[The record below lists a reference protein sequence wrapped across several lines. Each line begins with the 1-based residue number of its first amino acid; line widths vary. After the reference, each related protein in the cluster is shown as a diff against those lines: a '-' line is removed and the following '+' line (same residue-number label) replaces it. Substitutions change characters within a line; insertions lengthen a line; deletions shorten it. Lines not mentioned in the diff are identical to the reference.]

1 MDKKY
6 RLLIVD
12 PDSSSVK
19 FLAHQLEKEGYVIVS
34 AKTGKEGLVQA
45 YQHRPH
51 AIIID
56 PVITD
61 ISPGEFIDRIGKDRR
76 ISRAKIIALSSL
88 TNPDEIQKAIDLG
101 FDYYLFKES
110 NALTALKDIILR
122 LIKGEVLTTRSD
134 SSDEGEALPETEDE
148 YDGKGQGKLITFL
161 SAKGGTGTSSICA
174 NMAYMLSKQNP
185 QAKVAVVDMVLPI
198 GSIAPI
204 VGYDGDVNLVNISQ
218 LTAGEATPA
227 HLANTLPYI
236 KDWQFTLLAG
246 APDPEQ
252 AAEVNAMHI
261 PVHLNTLTHVYD
273 YVLVDLGRS
282 LSRISLPI
290 ITAANL
296 TILILSLDQATV
308 TLTLR
313 VLDYLNARG
322 LKRNQIYPL
331 INRAIGLEGLPKR
344 DVDKMLKMEI
354 TGNIPHIG
362 GTFSLA
368 NNANQPVPARYPDN
382 IVGVALREIV
392 EHLVKQLKEDELG
405 RIPGLDMLS

>member
-19 FLAHQLEKEGYVIVS
+19 FLAHQLEKEGYVIET
-34 AKTGKEGLVQA
+34 AKTGKEGLVKA

-61 ISPGEFIDRIGKDRR
+61 ISPADFLDRIQKDKR
-76 ISRAKIIALSSL
+76 INRARVVALSSL
-88 TNPDEIQKAIDLG
+88 TNPDDIQQAIDLG
-101 FDYYLFKES
+101 FDYYLLKES
-110 NALTALKDIILR
+110 NALTALKDIVLR
-122 LIKGEVLTTRSD
+122 LINGEVLVNKAEA
-134 SSDEGEALPETEDE
+134 DEDVREEDTDNNDE
-148 YDGKGQGKLITFL
+148 KGKGKLIVFL

-174 NMAYMLSKQNP
+174 NMAYMFNKQEP
-185 QAKVAVVDMVLPI
+185 QAKVAVVDLVLPI

-204 VGYDGDVNLVNISQ
+204 VGYQGKVDLVGISQ
-218 LTAGEATPA
+218 LTAAEATPDYFRQQ
-227 HLANTLPYI
+227 LPYI
-236 KDWQFTLLAG
+236 SDWQFTLVAG

-252 AAEVNAMHI
+252 AAEVNALHI
-261 PVHLNTLTHVYD
+261 PVHINTLTHVYD

-290 ITAANL
+290 ISAADL
-296 TILILSLDQATV
+296 TLLILSLDQATV

-322 LKRNQIYPL
+322 LKRHQIYPL
-331 INRAIGLEGLPKR
+331 INRAVGLEGLPKR
-344 DVDKMLKMEI
+344 DVDQMLKMEI

-392 EHLVKQLKEDELG
+392 EHLVRQLNEDDLG